1 MTPWVER
8 IVGATGWQPRDIQLS
23 WTATE
28 EALGVELP
36 GDFKE
41 LCATFGRGEFS
52 GYVNMLASAGDE
64 PSGVVGNLRR
74 LHSIFDRRPTARRL
88 YEPYGV
94 HPEGR
99 LIQWAHTA
107 DEAEFHWLIQPDR
120 PESWKVVAR
129 RATDEPWHELEM
141 STSEFL
147 YRVLKDEE
155 FAPFGIARQVPEAS
169 FEPWED

>member
-1 MTPWVER
+1 MEK
-8 IVGATGWQPRDIQLS
+8 IIGATGWQPCDIQPS
-23 WTATE
+23 WTAAE

-36 GDFKE
+36 QDFKE
-41 LCATFGRGEFS
+41 LCAAFGRGDFS
-52 GYVNMLASAGDE
+52 GYVNMLASAGGE
-64 PSGVVGNLRR
+64 SSGVVGNLRR
-74 LHSIFDRRPTARRL
+74 LHSVFGRRPTARRL

-99 LIQWAHTA
+99 LIQWADTA
-107 DEAEFHWLIQPDR
+107 DGAEFYWLVQPDR
-120 PESWKVVAR
+120 TESWKVVAR

-155 FAPFGIARQVPEAS
+155 FAPFGIARKVPEAS
-169 FEPWED
+169 FEPLDE

>member
-1 MTPWVER
+1 MTLWVER
-8 IVGATGWQPRDIQLS
+8 IVAATGWQPRGIQLS
-23 WTATE
+23 WTVAE

-52 GYVNMLASAGDE
+52 GYVSMLASAGSDS
-64 PSGVVGNLRR
+64 SGVAGNLRR

-94 HPEGR
+94 YPEGR
-99 LIQWAHTA
+99 LIQWADTA
-107 DEAEFHWLIQPDR
+107 DEAEFHWLVQSDN
-120 PESWKVVAR
+120 PESWKIVAR

-147 YRVLKDEE
+147 SRVLTDEE
-155 FAPFGIARQVPEAS
+155 FAPFGIARHVPEAS
-169 FEPWED
+169 FEPLEE